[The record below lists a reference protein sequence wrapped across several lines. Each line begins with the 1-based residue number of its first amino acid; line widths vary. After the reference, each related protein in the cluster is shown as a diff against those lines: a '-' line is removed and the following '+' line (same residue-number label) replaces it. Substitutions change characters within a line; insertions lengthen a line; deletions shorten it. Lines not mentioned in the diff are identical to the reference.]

1 MANTFL
7 SSLSDQERQ
16 DFIDGV
22 FDLAR
27 SGDVEA
33 LTQMLDSGVPI
44 DLLNARNDSLLIISA
59 YSQHPD
65 LVQEL
70 LTRNADT
77 SVVNSMGQTAISCA
91 VFRNDQQILTQ
102 LVQAGADP
110 DLGAHTGLEIAH
122 QFELT
127 QMVKLLT
134 KP

>member
-1 MANTFL
+1 MPNTFL
-7 SSLSDQERQ
+7 SSLSDQERH

-27 SGDVEA
+27 SGDLDA
-33 LTQMLDSGVPI
+33 LMQMLDFGVPI
-44 DLLNARNDSLLIISA
+44 DVVNTRNDSLLIISA
-59 YSQHPD
+59 YSQHPRM
-65 LVQEL
+65 VKEL
-70 LTRNADT
+70 LNRHADT

-91 VFRNDQQILTQ
+91 VFRNDRQILAL

-110 DLGAHTGLEIAH
+110 DLGAHTGLEIAQ

-127 QMVKLLT
+127 EMVKLLT

>member
-1 MANTFL
+1 MPNTFL
-7 SSLSDQERQ
+7 SSLSDQERE

-22 FDLAR
+22 FNLAR
-27 SGDVEA
+27 SGDLEA

-59 YSQHPD
+59 YSQHPE
-65 LVQEL
+65 LVEEL
-70 LTRNADT
+70 LKRNADT
-77 SVVNSMGQTAISCA
+77 TVMNSMGQTAISCA

-110 DLGAHTGLEIAH
+110 DLGAHTGLEIAQ

-127 QMVKLLT
+127 EMVELLT
-134 KP
+134 KL